1 MISRASLQRKTRK
14 PRERRTNCVVCMK
27 RMWGCAGGISLLC
40 CLLTSSVASGDKGKN
55 AIALTRDTF
64 DSFLQGQRDKHRAAL
79 VMFHVSWCKACQRT
93 FPFFDAAAATVPS
106 QGVEMDFAHVE
117 CTDDKVEQPE
127 PSNGTPH
134 PGFLGQLQGHRRAIY
149 AIAISAEGLLASGD
163 KEGMICVWNISTP
176 SRLLDSRAVPQAWI
190 LAWQIIKI
198 KELTGHRYGV
208 TALAF
213 AKNGTLLS
221 GAADNTTLRW
231 DVEPWSS
238 LGLLSTEHQ
247 LRAAACRGV
256 RKDLA
261 ADPPSEDGLWDLC
274 RSKQRRLCHGGLGR
288 RAAALREGPRVAHSA
303 LDPTLV
309 ATASADRTVKIW
321 DVEQQR
327 LLWTLSGHKD
337 HVTAVG
343 WSDRELQLASAGWD
357 RRFRLWSLSKDEVAA
372 CRSLA
377 KCSKEIVP
385 RHIRRH
391 PQLLWA
397 VAFAPGGRL
406 VAACHGAVG
415 QSPTV
420 VLYDA
425 ESGMVVR
432 RLGRHKDTPL
442 ALAFSPSG
450 DVLASAGMDR
460 RVLLY
465 SASDPSNDLPQARGD
480 ADDEEERLQW
490 LQDVE
495 DFRREKSLNASKLAQ
510 LAQELANLQ
519 NRSKTNTGG
528 KGPWTP
534 HPASGM
540 VALLLL
546 QQRFMLAGAHWLR
559 KSHLWRF
566 RDERRSDIGKPSAQ
580 GLASCNELV
589 LAAPATAAQG
599 TLHSSR
605 RSRRKLQAGQGGGI
619 LQDRPKRACTCIGLR
634 NCVIAWLKMSGYS
647 PQDGR
652 EMAEDER
659 QRIEGFFHALRVG
672 DFRKVVDCAE
682 EGMDL
687 TLRTLRGQDVVMLAA
702 VSKSSSTVSCLDFLL
717 DAKIGIENK
726 DCLSWTPLSHACR
739 NSSTEA
745 VSFLLERRASD
756 VAGRTPMMLAC
767 MDASADIPPLL
778 LEARADIKLQDIRVE
793 DKRQWTALF
802 YAAERGK
809 QEVVKFLL
817 RKHATPQQ
825 TTSEGISALMIAA
838 VRGNTMAAKQL
849 IRRQADL
856 NGVEKNGNTALML
869 ALAAAQQDL
878 VAWLLQEDVD
888 VDISNDL
895 EETAYDIAAEQGF
908 NSLKNTI
915 VMISRIREEAR
926 RKAALAAAAA
936 EAAKRFF
943 HSESSPPFASF
954 AAKCAC
960 QTLCQKF
967 EVQGYPTI
975 KLFFPEA
982 G

>member
-1 MISRASLQRKTRK
+1 M
-14 PRERRTNCVVCMK
+14 
-27 RMWGCAGGISLLC
+27 
-40 CLLTSSVASGDKGKN
+40 
-55 AIALTRDTF
+55 
-64 DSFLQGQRDKHRAAL
+64 
-79 VMFHVSWCKACQRT
+79 
-93 FPFFDAAAATVPS
+93 
-106 QGVEMDFAHVE
+106 
-117 CTDDKVEQPE
+117 
-127 PSNGTPH
+127 
-134 PGFLGQLQGHRRAIY
+134 
-149 AIAISAEGLLASGD
+149 
-163 KEGMICVWNISTP
+163 
-176 SRLLDSRAVPQAWI
+176 
-190 LAWQIIKI
+190 
-198 KELTGHRYGV
+198 
-208 TALAF
+208 
-213 AKNGTLLS
+213 
-221 GAADNTTLRW
+221 
-231 DVEPWSS
+231 
-238 LGLLSTEHQ
+238 
-247 LRAAACRGV
+247 
-256 RKDLA
+256 
-261 ADPPSEDGLWDLC
+261 
-274 RSKQRRLCHGGLGR
+274 
-288 RAAALREGPRVAHSA
+288 
-303 LDPTLV
+303 
-309 ATASADRTVKIW
+309 
-321 DVEQQR
+321 
-327 LLWTLSGHKD
+327 
-337 HVTAVG
+337 
-343 WSDRELQLASAGWD
+343 
-357 RRFRLWSLSKDEVAA
+357 
-372 CRSLA
+372 
-377 KCSKEIVP
+377 
-385 RHIRRH
+385 
-391 PQLLWA
+391 
-397 VAFAPGGRL
+397 
-406 VAACHGAVG
+406 GAVD
-415 QSPTV
+415 S
-420 VLYDA
+420 
-425 ESGMVVR
+425 
-432 RLGRHKDTPL
+432 
-442 ALAFSPSG
+442 
-450 DVLASAGMDR
+450 
-460 RVLLY
+460 
-465 SASDPSNDLPQARGD
+465 
-480 ADDEEERLQW
+480 
-490 LQDVE
+490 
-495 DFRREKSLNASKLAQ
+495 
-510 LAQELANLQ
+510 
-519 NRSKTNTGG
+519 
-528 KGPWTP
+528 
-534 HPASGM
+534 
-540 VALLLL
+540 
-546 QQRFMLAGAHWLR
+546 
-559 KSHLWRF
+559 
-566 RDERRSDIGKPSAQ
+566 

-619 LQDRPKRACTCIGLR
+619 LQDCVQSAQHAAMHLLHGLPDNDEAGR
-634 NCVIAWLKMSGYS
+634 EFAHPLTARLKMSGYS

-745 VSFLLERRASD
+745 VSFLLERRASVDTQD

-778 LEARADIKLQDIRVE
+778 LEARADIKLQ

-936 EAAKRFF
+936 EAAKYL
-943 HSESSPPFASF
+943 ED
-954 AAKCAC
+954 
-960 QTLCQKF
+960 
-967 EVQGYPTI
+967 
-975 KLFFPEA
+975 
-982 G
+982 